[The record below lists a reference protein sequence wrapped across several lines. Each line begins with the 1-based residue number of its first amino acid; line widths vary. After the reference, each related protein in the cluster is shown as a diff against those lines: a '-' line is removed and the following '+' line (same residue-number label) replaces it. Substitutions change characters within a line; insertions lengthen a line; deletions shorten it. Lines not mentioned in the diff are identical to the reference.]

1 MSDQDTMLVE
11 ITGNYRSGTS
21 GKGNPYCMFEGYVH
35 LPNMPYPEK
44 ASFYAEKVSEVPQA
58 GTYRVPFK
66 FQVKDVVLRLIL
78 ILAMVFVLSC
88 RLCRLCA
95 HSQRPRNL

>member
-1 MSDQDTMLVE
+1 MSDQDAMLVE

-66 FQVKDVVLRLIL
+66 FQVKDGRVAVD
-78 ILAMVFVLSC
+78 FD
-88 RLCRLCA
+88 
-95 HSQRPRNL
+95 PRNGIRTELPSLSSVRSQPKTA

>member
-21 GKGNPYCMFEGYVH
+21 GKGNPIACLKAMSTSQYA
-35 LPNMPYPEK
+35 YPEK

-66 FQVKDVVLRLIL
+66 FQVKDGRVAVD
-78 ILAMVFVLSC
+78 FD
-88 RLCRLCA
+88 
-95 HSQRPRNL
+95 PRNGIRTELPSLSSVRAQPKTA